1 MNRKEFPLIPGVGLC
16 DNGGERHTPTKEV
29 LAMKPRIW
37 RWACGAPVLFLI
49 TCRAVPGFARA
60 ALEGVSV
67 PVMGRLHR
75 LSAPVPFPVA
85 EAVALGIGGATLAS
99 LAAALVRGLVRRELG
114 PMKRWLAGLAGTAI
128 ALGSLLALLWGP
140 ALAMPVP
147 SVAEPDDGRLVRL
160 CDALIERL
168 NASELCFPEAS
179 EVLRRAPE
187 VAGSGCRGV
196 KAARYPEWMRAA
208 RVCGLFV
215 PLTGEALIDVS
226 APAALIPFTAVHEL
240 THLSGVADEGAANIA
255 AWRRCVDAGG
265 AFADSARL
273 WALRYAMGILR
284 QRDADAWRRMAAKMK
299 DPLRRVYLECGAEA
313 GGAEGM
319 GFCPG
324 DYADLARALAG
335 RKRD

>member
-16 DNGGERHTPTKEV
+16 DNGGEKHTPIKEA

-60 ALEGVSV
+60 TLEGVSV

-85 EAVALGIGGATLAS
+85 EAVAL
-99 LAAALVRGLVRRELG
+99 VRAIVRRDIR
-114 PMKRWLAGLAGTAI
+114 PMKRWLAGLAGTAV

-140 ALAMPVP
+140 ALALPVP
-147 SVAEPDDGRLVRL
+147 SVTEPDDGQLVRL

-215 PLTGEALIDVS
+215 PLTGEALIDAS

-265 AFADSARL
+265 ALAGSARR
-273 WALRYAMGILR
+273 WALRYARGILR